1 MVMVGTDD
9 SSVQASSRPSV
20 LTYLQSWLALF
31 YVYQMNP
38 VNSRNASIINIVMSI
53 IMYYDMILYFFL
65 QNFSLNSIAYIYLL
79 VKFLFC
85 LFFCLFSCLF
95 ATSYD
100 E

>member
-53 IMYYDMILYFFL
+53 IMY
-65 QNFSLNSIAYIYLL
+65 
-79 VKFLFC
+79 
-85 LFFCLFSCLF
+85 
-95 ATSYD
+95 
-100 E
+100 